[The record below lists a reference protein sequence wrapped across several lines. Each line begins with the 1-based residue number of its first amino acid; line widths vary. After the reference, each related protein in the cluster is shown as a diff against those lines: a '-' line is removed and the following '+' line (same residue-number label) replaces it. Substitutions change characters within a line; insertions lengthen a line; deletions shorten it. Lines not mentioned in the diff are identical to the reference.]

1 MKGKTNILLFART
14 TPISSRCSLNDAKTE
29 RQMSRN
35 LWPISYYFV
44 VSWNG
49 SYGINPALVQYFSL
63 VPVVA
68 GVRMSVD

>member
-1 MKGKTNILLFART
+1 
-14 TPISSRCSLNDAKTE
+14 
-29 RQMSRN
+29 MSRN

>member
-1 MKGKTNILLFART
+1 
-14 TPISSRCSLNDAKTE
+14 
-29 RQMSRN
+29 MSRN
-35 LWPISYYFV
+35 LGPISYYFV

-49 SYGINPALVQYFSL
+49 AYGINPALVQYFSL